1 MLNQQVEK
9 FLWDKPPPPKGRTSA
24 ETSNL
29 TRASRVETSDDIK
42 QPPQPVIETLLTCVL
57 NKKNCPGRKGVDIL
71 HSLV

>member
-1 MLNQQVEK
+1 MW
-9 FLWDKPPPPKGRTSA
+9 FTSA

-29 TRASRVETSDDIK
+29 TSALRVETSDDIK

-71 HSLV
+71 YSLV